1 MLFAERTATDKKIEA
16 RILSVLTDMK
26 PWQAVHEERKIR
38 RSALNSQR
46 SGCWDDAEYA
56 AYCHG
61 CGALSDKLN
70 KDYLTGGVLRRD
82 SLCFFVPEKG
92 RRKMSKKAGTALSLM
107 AMVFMGALASPLTVL
122 AADAEETYQPALY
135 ATIWALLPPLVA
147 IILALIT
154 KEVYS
159 SLFVGIVVGALLYS
173 GFKFEGTVTQIFE
186 GGIIKVLSD
195 SYNVGILIFL
205 VILGSVVCM
214 MNKAGGSAAFGRWA
228 SQKIH
233 TRVGAELAA
242 IILGILIFIDDY
254 FNCLTVGSVMRP
266 VTDRHHVSR
275 AKFAYLIDATAAPV
289 CIIAPISSWAAA
301 VSGFVEGQD
310 GLAIFVR
317 TIPYNFYAI
326 LTIVMMVG
334 MVLMKTEFGAMKTHE
349 INALNGDLYT
359 TAARPYENATDDEA
373 PNPRG
378 KVIDLVVPIV
388 VLVIC
393 CVISMIYTGGFFSG
407 TDFVTAFSQSDAS
420 TGLAMGSAFGLVFAI
435 IFYMVRRVINFRDCM
450 ACIPDG
456 FKAMVPA
463 IMILTFA
470 WTLKAMTDSLGAAVF
485 VEEAMRS
492 VAGGI
497 EVILPAIIFLV
508 GCGLA
513 FATGTSWGT
522 FGILIPI
529 VVAVFEKSSPEM
541 MIISMSACMA
551 GAVCGDHCSPISDT
565 TIMASAGAQCDHV
578 THVSTQLP
586 YAIVAAA
593 VSFVTYIVAGFV
605 KTAWIALPVGIVLM
619 LVVLFAIKMMNPM
632 PIEKPTE

>member
-1 MLFAERTATDKKIEA
+1 
-16 RILSVLTDMK
+16 
-26 PWQAVHEERKIR
+26 
-38 RSALNSQR
+38 
-46 SGCWDDAEYA
+46 
-56 AYCHG
+56 
-61 CGALSDKLN
+61 
-70 KDYLTGGVLRRD
+70 
-82 SLCFFVPEKG
+82 
-92 RRKMSKKAGTALSLM
+92 MSKKAGTALSVM
-107 AMVFMGALASPLTVL
+107 AMTFMGALASPLTVL

-334 MVLMKTEFGAMKTHE
+334 MVLMKTEFGAMRTHE

-359 TAARPYENATDDEA
+359 TAARPYENATDDET

-378 KVIDLVVPIV
+378 RVIDLVIPIL

-393 CVISMIYTGGFFSG
+393 CIISMIYTGGFFSG

-435 IFYMVRRVINFRDCM
+435 IFYMIRRVINFRDCM
-450 ACIPDG
+450 SCIPDG

-470 WTLKAMTDSLGAAVF
+470 WTLKAMTDGLGAAVF

-619 LVVLFAIKMMNPM
+619 LIVLFIIKMNNPM
-632 PIEKPTE
+632 PVEKPTE

>member
-1 MLFAERTATDKKIEA
+1 
-16 RILSVLTDMK
+16 
-26 PWQAVHEERKIR
+26 
-38 RSALNSQR
+38 
-46 SGCWDDAEYA
+46 
-56 AYCHG
+56 
-61 CGALSDKLN
+61 
-70 KDYLTGGVLRRD
+70 
-82 SLCFFVPEKG
+82 
-92 RRKMSKKAGTALSLM
+92 MSKKAGTALSVM

-159 SLFVGIVVGALLYS
+159 SLFVGLVVGALLYS

-228 SQKIH
+228 SKKIH

-242 IILGILIFIDDY
+242 IVLGILIFIDDY

-310 GLAIFVR
+310 GLAIFVK

-359 TAARPYENATDDEA
+359 TSARPYENATDDET

-378 KVIDLVVPIV
+378 RVIDLVIPIV

-435 IFYMVRRVINFRDCM
+435 IFYMIRRVINFRDCM
-450 ACIPDG
+450 GCIPEG

-619 LVVLFAIKMMNPM
+619 LIVLFVIKMMNPM
-632 PIEKPTE
+632 PVEKPTE